1 MIVLEKKVADSGNA
15 SSDKNGQRGKKR
27 SLVIANRVENRWSG
41 NGDGKFN
48 PMQVININLKSKGEE
63 KKELV
68 IKLKASKISEE
79 ILTDLPSLVKK
90 FF

>member
-1 MIVLEKKVADSGNA
+1 MFENKAPNKGNT
-15 SSDKNGQRGKKR
+15 SPDKRGQKGKNR

-41 NGDGKFN
+41 NGDGKSI
-48 PMQVININLKSKGEE
+48 PIQIINISLKSRGED